1 MVVIQGH
8 QLFADGLTRLAGE
21 ISDPGLSSIA
31 AGVVAPLRV
40 AVFGRRGVGRRTVAA
55 ALSAAGVCVADRP
68 DAPADALVHVVAEAV
83 KPEDTA
89 AVRAARRRPVLV
101 VLNKVDLAGCC
112 GVTDVAAATDA
123 PAESMSALFALA
135 GLGERLDAALWSG
148 LCGIAAQPADL
159 SCAEHFVRC
168 PHGVPR
174 PVRERLCATLDLS
187 GIERVLEL
195 ARRGGTV
202 TQARMMLRR
211 LSGVDGVVARLG
223 ALGAGVRHRRM
234 SEAVARLEALAVGRD
249 FAARIDE
256 FLTDDATVA
265 ARMSAAAV
273 VLGERWAP
281 GDPVLRRARR
291 WQAYRTAPVGIT
303 GRACAAD
310 IARGSLREWAATRD
324 RS

>member
-1 MVVIQGH
+1 MIQGH

-135 GLGERLDAALWSG
+135 GLGSDWTLRCGRGCVESLRSPPTSAA
-148 LCGIAAQPADL
+148 PNT
-159 SCAEHFVRC
+159 SCAARTGCRGRC
-168 PHGVPR
+168 
-174 PVRERLCATLDLS
+174 AS
-187 GIERVLEL
+187 GY
-195 ARRGGTV
+195 APPSTCPGSSGCSSWRG
-202 TQARMMLRR
+202 
-211 LSGVDGVVARLG
+211 
-223 ALGAGVRHRRM
+223 
-234 SEAVARLEALAVGRD
+234 EA
-249 FAARIDE
+249 
-256 FLTDDATVA
+256 
-265 ARMSAAAV
+265 
-273 VLGERWAP
+273 AP
-281 GDPVLRRARR
+281 
-291 WQAYRTAPVGIT
+291 
-303 GRACAAD
+303 
-310 IARGSLREWAATRD
+310 
-324 RS
+324 